1 MVVTTSRAVLATER
15 RASRPRVRE
24 WHAREGGAR
33 SETVVGDDVRQGALI
48 LVDVAPRP
56 VAWWRC
62 AVVFVPGA
70 TNVHS
75 QFEVPLTAE
84 ATKRRSLVPFVLLPN
99 AWAEGGR
106 GWLRERWRRWWQRWL
121 CRWRW

>member
-1 MVVTTSRAVLATER
+1 MVVTTRRTVLATER

-24 WHAREGGAR
+24 WHAWEGGAR
-33 SETVVGDDVRQGALI
+33 SEAVVGDDVRQGALV

-62 AVVFVPGA
+62 AVLFVPGA
-70 TNVHS
+70 TNVHA

-84 ATKRRSLVPFVLLPN
+84 ATKCRGLVPVVLLPN
-99 AWAEGGR
+99 AWAERGR
-106 GWLRERWRRWWQRWL
+106 RRLRERWRRWQQRWL